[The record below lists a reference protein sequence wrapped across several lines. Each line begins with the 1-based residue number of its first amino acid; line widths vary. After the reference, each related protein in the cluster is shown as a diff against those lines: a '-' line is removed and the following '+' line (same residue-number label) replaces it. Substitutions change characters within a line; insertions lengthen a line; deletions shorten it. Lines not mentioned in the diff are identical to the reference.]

1 MTKLLIP
8 DCLDDNSLSDSEGDT
23 CASYYNLENSA
34 CGLYD
39 TFDFRADRQC
49 CECQS
54 YMPPTK
60 VETVRFNSDQST
72 QCTGLFL
79 KGEDDF
85 LEGYGKSLALEQKRQ
100 KDSCYTKCVAWDATD
115 EYIFRFKDDDFMCC
129 EYIMMEDGRSACN
142 LYHEG
147 ETFDDKYTRDHGR
160 LNGLIFTEYFDH
172 EFLPTADKGWDTY
185 DSQYWWYGSLPWL
198 IMSVGIIDF
207 LGIPLFFVQNQ
218 VFSSGK

>member
-60 VETVRFNSDQST
+60 VETVRFNSD
-72 QCTGLFL
+72 
-79 KGEDDF
+79 
-85 LEGYGKSLALEQKRQ
+85 
-100 KDSCYTKCVAWDATD
+100 
-115 EYIFRFKDDDFMCC
+115 
-129 EYIMMEDGRSACN
+129 
-142 LYHEG
+142 
-147 ETFDDKYTRDHGR
+147 
-160 LNGLIFTEYFDH
+160 
-172 EFLPTADKGWDTY
+172 
-185 DSQYWWYGSLPWL
+185 
-198 IMSVGIIDF
+198 
-207 LGIPLFFVQNQ
+207 
-218 VFSSGK
+218 